1 MIEDPEIKA
10 LFQAESKER
19 LESMQKKLQ
28 EVEEFFSPVLIDGL
42 FRDAHTMKGS
52 ARMLGL
58 KAIEETACG
67 IENLLDLSR
76 KTKTPLTSETIQQFH
91 TLLQQLE
98 DQVAEELGEAKK
110 KVGEVPAELSTTR
123 VSTSSIL
130 SLMNETND
138 LVLHRNGCYHLLEL
152 LDEIQK
158 FLDEHMGENEKKAPD
173 FFHGLEK
180 KLSYARKEAY
190 DQIYSLDRLTN
201 SLIHQI
207 QKLGRVPLSKLFDLF
222 SSSVKQ
228 MSHHLEKEVTFSTK
242 GGEFIVDKK
251 IIDEMKDPLMHLL
264 RNSLAHGIESSEERH
279 AQGKALEGKISIEAQ
294 QIADSLWIEV
304 QDDGRGF
311 DIDKI
316 REKIKEK
323 GEIPLEKLAHFS
335 EKELIAFTFTP
346 GFTTATTVSEL
357 SGRGVGMDV
366 VKKQVEKLGGT
377 ITIESKPLAGTRF
390 IIQLPTKV
398 MTTSVFL
405 LPFQELLYG
414 MPVEAI
420 EKIIPLSFEKDPLL
434 SAETETLPLFSLGE
448 LVDPCCQEIAAKY
461 CLVLKI
467 GSQQAGL
474 LVPDVSEEQQIVIQ
488 PFPTILE
495 HFPYFSGVSLLKNG
509 EVSLTLNPF
518 YFMHATQISPKK
530 TVLLVDD
537 SPSLLLFYRHL
548 LEKNGYKVL
557 TAVDGKDGFNKWQ
570 EHSIDVIVSDFHMP
584 VMNGLEFLVEVRR
597 TSDCPF
603 ILLTSLNSS
612 RIKEEALQKGASDY
626 LIKGEQGEI
635 ELLILLRH
643 LPA

>member
-420 EKIIPLSFEKDPLL
+420 EKIIPLSLEKDPLL

-448 LVDPCCQEIAAKY
+448 LVPPYCQEIAAKY